1 MSNLN
6 TLFFELIRVA
16 IGTQESLSRLPSEA
30 EWEELFEMAV
40 KQSLVGVC
48 FCGIHQLGAD
58 SDEGYVQI
66 GMSEELYFDWMGMAA
81 QINMK
86 NELVNRQ
93 CVEVQ
98 HMIENA
104 GFRTFIMKGQGNA
117 VLYNSPEDLS
127 LFRQSGD
134 IDIYLEGGFK
144 KVNDFV
150 QKTCPTNQI
159 NELEIHYHCLE
170 DPSTGSGGP
179 TEVEIHYRPFF
190 MRNPIKNA
198 RLQKFF
204 KETMRFDNK
213 VALPNDAGEIN
224 VPTTEFNLVHQMV
237 HIYHHLI
244 TEGVGM
250 RQLMD
255 YYFVLRTVSSFDST
269 QEPSSK
275 VSSSK
280 IQGVIHEL
288 GLDRFASALMWVL
301 GHVFG
306 LQKEYMLWEP
316 CEEDGRLLLD
326 EIERSGNFGHH
337 DARNRV
343 AGESTIHRFFRRWGR
358 MFRMF
363 RFDPLGTLIMP
374 FSRLKLEFW
383 MRRVRRKYNV

>member
-1 MSNLN
+1 MSDVNN
-6 TLFFELIRVA
+6 IFYQLIRVA
-16 IGTQESLSRLPSEA
+16 IGTQDSLSRLPSEA

-48 FCGIHQLGAD
+48 FMGFSRIGTG
-58 SDEGYVQI
+58 SDDPSTGSRLENTYARI
-66 GMSEELYFDWMGMAA
+66 GMSEELYFNWMGMAL
-81 QINMK
+81 QIQMK
-86 NELVNRQ
+86 NEQVNRQ

-98 HMIENA
+98 QKIEDA

-117 VLYNSPEDLS
+117 VLYNTFEDLS

-150 QKTCPTNQI
+150 QRTCPTNQI

-170 DPSTGSGGP
+170 D

-198 RLQKFF
+198 KLQKFF

-224 VPTTEFNLVHQMV
+224 VPTAEFNLVHQMV

-255 YYFVLRTVSSFDST
+255 YYFVLRTV
-269 QEPSSK
+269 QEVSK
-275 VSSSK
+275 VSK
-280 IQGVIHEL
+280 VQGVVHDL

-301 GHVFG
+301 GYVFTSTG
-306 LQKEYMLWEP
+306 SALVQKEEYMLWEP
-316 CEEDGRLLLD
+316 CEEDGRLLLE

-337 DARNRV
+337 NETKANLSNKWSSFWYV
-343 AGESTIHRFFRRWGR
+343 NSKT
-358 MFRMF
+358 F
-363 RFDPLGTLIMP
+363 RFLRFDHWTWFWSPIWRVYH
-374 FSRLKLEFW
+374 FAWRKLKGF
-383 MRRVRRKYNV
+383 V

>member
-1 MSNLN
+1 MSDVNN
-6 TLFFELIRVA
+6 IFYQLIRVA
-16 IGTQESLSRLPSEA
+16 IGTQDSLSRLPSEA

-40 KQSLVGVC
+40 KQSLVGIC
-48 FCGIHQLGAD
+48 FVGLHTLGAD
-58 SDEGYVQI
+58 SDEGYVKI
-66 GMSEELYFDWMGMAA
+66 GMSEELYFNWMGMAL
-81 QINMK
+81 QIQMR
-86 NELVNRQ
+86 NEQVNRQ

-98 HMIENA
+98 QVIEKV

-117 VLYNSPEDLS
+117 VLYNSSEDMP

-134 IDIYLEGGFK
+134 IDIYLDGGFK

-170 DPSTGSGGP
+170 D

-198 RLQKFF
+198 RLQSFF

-237 HIYHHLI
+237 HIFHHLF

-255 YYFVLRTVSSFDST
+255 YYFLLCSVKESAENVKRV
-269 QEPSSK
+269 
-275 VSSSK
+275 V
-280 IQGVIHEL
+280 HEL

-301 GHVFG
+301 GNVFG
-306 LQKEYMLWEP
+306 MQGEYMLWKP
-316 CEEDGRLLLD
+316 CEEDGRLLLE

-337 DARNRV
+337 DETKANLSNKWSSFWYV
-343 AGESTIHRFFRRWGR
+343 NGKT
-358 MFRMF
+358 F
-363 RFDPLGTLIMP
+363 RFWRFDHWAW
-374 FSRLKLEFW
+374 FW
-383 MRRVRRKYNV
+383 SPIWRTYHFAWRKIKGYR

>member
-1 MSNLN
+1 MIEINK
-6 TLFFELIRVA
+6 LFFELIRVA
-16 IGTQESLSRLPSEA
+16 IGTQESPSTGLRAGLSRLPSEA

-40 KQSLVGVC
+40 KQSLVGAC

-58 SDEGYVQI
+58 SDEGYINI
-66 GMSEELYFDWMGMAA
+66 GMSEDLYFDWMGTAA
-81 QINMK
+81 QINTK

-98 HMIENA
+98 QMIENA

-117 VLYNSPEDLS
+117 VLYNSSEDLS

-134 IDIYLEGGFK
+134 IDIYLDGGFK

-170 DPSTGSGGP
+170 D

-198 RLQKFF
+198 KLQKFF

-255 YYFVLRTVSSFDST
+255 YYFVLRSVQEVS
-269 QEPSSK
+269 EVSK
-275 VSSSK
+275 V
-280 IQGVIHEL
+280 QGVVHNL

-301 GHVFG
+301 GYVFTSTSSAQV
-306 LQKEYMLWEP
+306 QKEEYMLWEP
-316 CEEDGRLLLD
+316 CEEDGRLLLE

-337 DARNRV
+337 DETKANLSNKWSSFWYV
-343 AGESTIHRFFRRWGR
+343 NSKT
-358 MFRMF
+358 F
-363 RFDPLGTLIMP
+363 RFWRFDHWAWFWSPL
-374 FSRLKLEFW
+374 W
-383 MRRVRRKYNV
+383 RVYHFAWRKVKGYK

>member
-1 MSNLN
+1 
-6 TLFFELIRVA
+6 
-16 IGTQESLSRLPSEA
+16 
-30 EWEELFEMAV
+30 
-40 KQSLVGVC
+40 
-48 FCGIHQLGAD
+48 
-58 SDEGYVQI
+58 
-66 GMSEELYFDWMGMAA
+66 MSEELFFDWMGMAA
-81 QINMK
+81 QINMR
-86 NELVNRQ
+86 NEQVNRQ

-98 HMIENA
+98 QRIEKA

-117 VLYNSPEDLS
+117 VLYNSSEDLS

-170 DPSTGSGGP
+170 D

-198 RLQKFF
+198 KLQRFF

-224 VPTTEFNLVHQMV
+224 VPTAEFNLVHQMV

-255 YYFVLRTVSSFDST
+255 YYFVLQTSYENHNDNENENQNVARIVHD
-269 QEPSSK
+269 
-275 VSSSK
+275 
-280 IQGVIHEL
+280 L

-301 GHVFG
+301 GYVFTSTSSAQV
-306 LQKEYMLWEP
+306 QKEEYMLWNP
-316 CEEDGRLLLD
+316 CEEDGKMLLE
-326 EIERSGNFGHH
+326 EIERRGNFGHH
-337 DARNRV
+337 DETKANLSNKWSSFWYV
-343 AGESTIHRFFRRWGR
+343 NGKT
-358 MFRMF
+358 F
-363 RFDPLGTLIMP
+363 RFWRFDHWAWFWSPL
-374 FSRLKLEFW
+374 W
-383 MRRVRRKYNV
+383 RVYHFAWRKIKGYK

>member
-1 MSNLN
+1 MIQIDIMNL
-6 TLFFELIRVA
+6 LFFELIRVA
-16 IGTQESLSRLPSEA
+16 IGTQETLSRLPSEA

-48 FCGIHQLGAD
+48 FMGLLTLGAD
-58 SDEGYVQI
+58 SDEGYARI
-66 GMSEELYFDWMGMAA
+66 GMSEELFFDWMGLAT

-93 CVEVQ
+93 CMEVQ
-98 HMIENA
+98 QKIEDA

-117 VLYNSPEDLS
+117 VLYNSSEDLS

-134 IDIYLEGGFK
+134 IDIYLDGGFK

-150 QKTCPTNQI
+150 QRTCPTNQI

-170 DPSTGSGGP
+170 D

-204 KETMRFDNK
+204 KEAMRFDNK

-237 HIYHHLI
+237 HIYHHLF

-255 YYFVLRTVSSFDST
+255 YYFLLRSAPPFDST
-269 QEPSSK
+269 QEQSSR

-280 IQGVIHEL
+280 IHDVIHDL

-301 GHVFG
+301 GYVYTSTCSAQV
-306 LQKEYMLWEP
+306 QKEEYMLWEP
-316 CEEDGRLLLD
+316 CEEDGRLLL
-326 EIERSGNFGHH
+326 EEVERSGNFGHH
-337 DARNRV
+337 DETKANLSNKWSSFWYV
-343 AGESTIHRFFRRWGR
+343 NSKT
-358 MFRMF
+358 F
-363 RFDPLGTLIMP
+363 RFWRFDNWAWFWSPLWRIYH
-374 FSRLKLEFW
+374 FAWRKLNGY
-383 MRRVRRKYNV
+383 R

>member
-1 MSNLN
+1 MSDVNN
-6 TLFFELIRVA
+6 IFYQLIRVA
-16 IGTQESLSRLPSEA
+16 IGTQDTLSRLPSEA

-40 KQSLVGVC
+40 KQSLVGIC
-48 FCGIHQLGAD
+48 FTGLSRIGTG
-58 SDEGYVQI
+58 SDDPSTGSRLENTFARI
-66 GMSEELYFDWMGMAA
+66 CMSEELYFNWMGMAL
-81 QINMK
+81 QIQMR
-86 NELVNRQ
+86 NEQVNRQ

-98 HMIENA
+98 QMIENA

-117 VLYNSPEDLS
+117 VLYNSSEDLS

-134 IDIYLEGGFK
+134 IDIYLDGGFK

-170 DPSTGSGGP
+170 D

-198 RLQKFF
+198 KLQKFF
-204 KETMRFDNK
+204 KETMRFGNK
-213 VALPNDAGEIN
+213 VALPNDVGYIN

-237 HIYHHLI
+237 HIFHHLI

-255 YYFVLRTVSSFDST
+255 YYFLLCSVKESAENVKRV
-269 QEPSSK
+269 
-275 VSSSK
+275 V
-280 IQGVIHEL
+280 HEL

-301 GHVFG
+301 GNVFG
-306 LQKEYMLWEP
+306 MQGEYMLWKP
-316 CEEDGRLLLD
+316 CEEDGRLLLE

-337 DARNRV
+337 NETKANLSNKWSSFWYV
-343 AGESTIHRFFRRWGR
+343 NSKT
-358 MFRMF
+358 F
-363 RFDPLGTLIMP
+363 RFWRFDHWTWFWSPIWRAYH
-374 FSRLKLEFW
+374 FAWRKLKGF
-383 MRRVRRKYNV
+383 V

>member
-1 MSNLN
+1 MNDI
-6 TLFFELIRVA
+6 FIELIRVA
-16 IGTQESLSRLPSEA
+16 ISTQATLSRLPSEA
-30 EWEELFEMAV
+30 EWEELFEMSV
-40 KQSLVGVC
+40 KQSLVGIC
-48 FCGIHQLGAD
+48 FVGLHALGAD
-58 SDEGYVQI
+58 SDDGFSKI
-66 GMSEELYFDWMGMAA
+66 GMSEELYLEWMGMAA

-98 HMIENA
+98 QMVEKA
-104 GFRTFIMKGQGNA
+104 GFRTFIMKGQSNA
-117 VLYNSPEDLS
+117 VLYKSSDDLP

-150 QKTCPTNQI
+150 QKTFPTNQI

-170 DPSTGSGGP
+170 D

-198 RLQKFF
+198 RLQRFF
-204 KETMRFDNK
+204 KETMRFDKK
-213 VALPNDAGEIN
+213 VDLPNDAGSIN

-255 YYFVLRTVSSFDST
+255 YYFLLCSVKENVVNVTSV
-269 QEPSSK
+269 
-275 VSSSK
+275 V
-280 IQGVIHEL
+280 HEL

-301 GHVFG
+301 GYVFG
-306 LQKEYMLWEP
+306 MQSEYMLWSP
-316 CEEDGRLLLD
+316 CGEDGKILLE
-326 EIERSGNFGHH
+326 EIVRSGNFGHN
-337 DARNRV
+337 DETRAKLGNKWKSFWYV
-343 AGESTIHRFFRRWGR
+343 NCKT
-358 MFRMF
+358 F
-363 RFDPLGTLIMP
+363 RFWRFDHWAWFWSPLWRIYH
-374 FSRLKLEFW
+374 FAW
-383 MRRVRRKYNV
+383 RKIKGFK

>member
-1 MSNLN
+1 MSEIT
-6 TLFFELIRVA
+6 TLFFELIRVSL
-16 IGTQESLSRLPSEA
+16 GTQASLSHLPSEA
-30 EWEELFEMAV
+30 EWNELFDMAV
-40 KQSLVGVC
+40 KQSLVGIC
-48 FCGIHQLGAD
+48 FVGLQNLGAD
-58 SDEGYVQI
+58 SDDGFARI
-66 GMSEELYFDWMGMAA
+66 GMSGDLYFNWMGMAA

-98 HMIENA
+98 QMIENA

-117 VLYNSPEDLS
+117 VLYNPSEDLS

-170 DPSTGSGGP
+170 D

-198 RLQKFF
+198 RLQRFF
-204 KETMRFDNK
+204 KEAMRFDNK
-213 VALPNDAGEIN
+213 LALPNDAGKIN
-224 VPTTEFNLVHQMV
+224 VPTAEFNLVHQMV

-255 YYFVLRTVSSFDST
+255 YYFLLRSVPSFDFT
-269 QEPSSK
+269 QEPSLK
-275 VSSSK
+275 V
-280 IQGVIHEL
+280 QDVIHCL

-301 GHVFG
+301 GYVFG
-306 LQKEYMLWEP
+306 LQGEYMLWKP
-316 CEEDGRLLLD
+316 CEDDGRLLLE

-337 DARNRV
+337 DVTKANLGNKWASFWHV
-343 AGESTIHRFFRRWGR
+343 NGKT
-358 MFRMF
+358 F
-363 RFDPLGTLIMP
+363 RFWRFDHWAWFWSPLWRTYH
-374 FSRLKLEFW
+374 FAW
-383 MRRVRRKYNV
+383 RKINGYR

>member
-1 MSNLN
+1 MFLFSRNQFAALGEFAHALGGDNL
-6 TLFFELIRVA
+6 
-16 IGTQESLSRLPSEA
+16 
-30 EWEELFEMAV
+30 AV
-40 KQSLVGVC
+40 VVTDLV
-48 FCGIHQLGAD
+48 Q
-58 SDEGYVQI
+58 Q
-66 GMSEELYFDWMGMAA
+66 
-81 QINMK
+81 
-86 NELVNRQ
+86 R
-93 CVEVQ
+93 
-98 HMIENA
+98 IEKA

-117 VLYNSPEDLS
+117 VLYNSSEDLS

-170 DPSTGSGGP
+170 D

-198 RLQKFF
+198 KLQRFF

-224 VPTTEFNLVHQMV
+224 VPTAEFNLVHQMV

-255 YYFVLRTVSSFDST
+255 YYFVLQTSYENHNDNENENQNVARIVHD
-269 QEPSSK
+269 
-275 VSSSK
+275 
-280 IQGVIHEL
+280 L

-301 GHVFG
+301 GYVFTSTSSAQV
-306 LQKEYMLWEP
+306 QKEEYMLWNP
-316 CEEDGRLLLD
+316 CEEDGKMLLE
-326 EIERSGNFGHH
+326 EIERRGNFGHH
-337 DARNRV
+337 DETKANL
-343 AGESTIHRFFRRWGR
+343 S
-358 MFRMF
+358 
-363 RFDPLGTLIMP
+363 
-374 FSRLKLEFW
+374 
-383 MRRVRRKYNV
+383 N